1 MEVSQISKIALPAG
15 VLAVL
20 AIVIVLAIRYPSP
33 EAQASPDNSTAV
45 LPVTGHRPW
54 DQVDNAAI
62 DGWSTEVFSG
72 LAEQQL
78 ERLGTLLDSGIP
90 ADQGIIASLIS
101 DEFACSDL
109 LPKDLETVF
118 EDELFIVQGISSTQP
133 PRRRQ
138 PIDEGALRQI
148 DAHRDVRGFAEAL
161 QPLAETFEGAEG
173 TRFKSKLF
181 QVRRSGRSFLTR
193 QYISFSGRRPDGI
206 LEQHATWIAR
216 WVPSAAGDL
225 PRLSHLALEA
235 FEQVKSSGGPLF
247 ADCTESVLDGNES
260 YRKQMLHGVNYWL
273 ARSQNL
279 SPNAADGRAGIAV
292 GDVNG
297 DGLDDLYVCQDAGL
311 PNRLYVQQADG
322 TALDLSASSGAD
334 WLESSHG
341 ALLADLD
348 GDGDQDL
355 AVALEGAVMVAEN
368 DGNGRFETRS
378 VVLVSD
384 NTMSLSAA
392 DFDSDADLD
401 LYVCAY
407 KRNTLSREGGEGIIL
422 PTGPGLFLYY
432 DANNGG
438 ANSLL
443 RNDGNWRFTDCT
455 KEVGIDR
462 NNTRMSYASAWE
474 DYDEDGD
481 PDLYVANDFGR
492 NNLYRNDG
500 GTFTDVA
507 AEADAEDS
515 ASGMSVSWADYD
527 RDGDMDLYVA
537 NMSSAAGNRILDQ
550 EQFDPVLADEIRDT
564 YRRFARG
571 NTLMRNLG
579 TGRFEDVSVDA
590 GVTLGR
596 WAWSSNFA
604 DLNNDGWEDL
614 VVLNGF
620 YTSELPESGDL

>member
-1 MEVSQISKIALPAG
+1 MKFSHVLKVALAAG
-15 VLAVL
+15 ALAVL
-20 AIVIVLAIRYPSP
+20 AIVLATRSP
-33 EAQASPDNSTAV
+33 QPEPADLANGAAAV
-45 LPVTGHRPW
+45 LPLTGHRPW
-54 DQVDNAAI
+54 DQVDNAAT

-78 ERLGTLLDSGIP
+78 ERLGTLLESVNRTDSG
-90 ADQGIIASLIS
+90 QIASLIS

-109 LPKDLETVF
+109 LPGDLETVF
-118 EDELFIVQGISSTQP
+118 EDELFTVQRISSAQP
-133 PRRRQ
+133 PERRQ
-138 PIDEGALRQI
+138 PIDESALRQV
-148 DAHRDVRGFAEAL
+148 DAHRNAHGLAEAL
-161 QPLAETFEGAEG
+161 RLLAGTFEGAESR
-173 TRFKSKLF
+173 RFKSKLF

-193 QYISFSGRRPDGI
+193 QYISFSGRLPDGI

-216 WVPSAAGDL
+216 WVPSTADDL

-247 ADCTESVLDGNES
+247 TDCTESVLGGNDS
-260 YRKQMLHGVNYWL
+260 YRKQMLHGVNHWL
-273 ARSQNL
+273 ARSQNHI
-279 SPNAADGRAGIAV
+279 PNASDGRAGIAI

-322 TALDLSASSGAD
+322 TALDLSASSSAD

-378 VVLVSD
+378 VVPVSD

-392 DFDSDADLD
+392 DFDGDADLD

-407 KRNTLSREGGEGIIL
+407 KRNTLSRESGEGIIL

-432 DANNGG
+432 DANNGA

-443 RNDGNWRFTDCT
+443 RNDGNWQFDDCT
-455 KEVGIDR
+455 EEVGVDR

-474 DYDEDGD
+474 DYDDDGD

-507 AEADAEDS
+507 AEANAEDS

-537 NMSSAAGNRILDQ
+537 NMFSAAGNRILDQ
-550 EQFDPVLADEIRDT
+550 EKFDPVLADGVRDT

>member
-1 MEVSQISKIALPAG
+1 MVVVIT
-15 VLAVL
+15 
-20 AIVIVLAIRYPSP
+20 IVFVTRSPSP
-33 EAQASPDNSTAV
+33 EPADSAGGAAAV

-54 DQVDNAAI
+54 SQVDSAAA
-62 DGWSTEVFSG
+62 DGWNTEVFSG
-72 LAEQQL
+72 LAENQL
-78 ERLGTLLDSGIP
+78 KQLTRILESGGPPDPKVIT
-90 ADQGIIASLIS
+90 SLIF
-101 DEFACSDL
+101 DEFTCTDL
-109 LPKDLETVF
+109 FPGDLETVF
-118 EDELFIVQGISSTQP
+118 EDETFTVQRIQSTHP
-133 PRRRQ
+133 PERRQ
-138 PIDEGALRQI
+138 PVDESVLRQA
-148 DAHRDVRGFAEAL
+148 DAHRDAPGFAEAL
-161 QPLAETFEGAEG
+161 HALAGTLEGAEG
-173 TRFKSKLF
+173 RRFKSKLF
-181 QVRRSGRSFLTR
+181 QVQPGNHAFLTR
-193 QYISFSGRRPDGI
+193 QYVSFSGRLPDGI

-216 WVPSAAGDL
+216 WVPSADDHL
-225 PRLSHLALEA
+225 PRLSHLALET

-247 ADCTESVLDGNES
+247 SDCTESALGGNDS
-260 YRKQMLHGVNYWL
+260 YREQMLHGVNYWL
-273 ARSQNL
+273 ARSQNHIP
-279 SPNAADGRAGIAV
+279 SSTDGRAGIAV

-311 PNRLYVQQADG
+311 PNKLYVQQADG
-322 TALDLSASSGAD
+322 TALDLSAESGAD

-355 AVALEGAVMVAEN
+355 AVALQGAITIAEN
-368 DGNGRFETRS
+368 DGSGRFDMRT
-378 VVLVSD
+378 VVPVSD

-392 DFDSDADLD
+392 DFDGDADLD

-407 KRNTLSREGGEGIIL
+407 KRNTLSQEGGEGIIL
-422 PTGPGLFLYY
+422 PSGPGLFLYY
-432 DANNGG
+432 DANNGA

-443 RNDGNWRFTDCT
+443 RNDGDWQFSDCT
-455 KEVGIDR
+455 KEVGVDR
-462 NNTRMSYASAWE
+462 NNTRMSYAAAWE

-500 GTFTDVA
+500 GTFTEVA
-507 AEADAEDS
+507 AEANAEDS

-527 RDGDMDLYVA
+527 RDGAMDLYVA
-537 NMSSAAGNRILDQ
+537 NMFSAAGNRILDQ
-550 EQFDPVLADEIRDT
+550 DRFDPVLSDGIRDT

-620 YTSELPESGDL
+620 YSSELPETGDL